1 LSFPKTEIRVVGNCI
16 TIRRGEELRWYLG
29 IDHVAVEAVTF
40 DYRLHLLFPE
50 EKISVCKFLRD
61 SIGEKDR

>member
-1 LSFPKTEIRVVGNCI
+1 LSFPKTEIRVFGNYI

-29 IDHVAVEAVTF
+29 IDHVAVEAVGF
-40 DYRLHLLFPE
+40 DYGLHLLFLE
-50 EKISVCKFLRD
+50 EKISVCKFLKD